1 VEIIQKA
8 GSLTGRGPVFKSGG
22 CHHRQAYYPYLSAGF
37 RYAKSR
43 AFRTPSEKNDIS
55 DVSTLLCRNNRNST
69 MAKRSRT
76 YIWQFVIGLG
86 LLSGIWTAIGIDP
99 ESIILNVLGDIV
111 GRVYAD
117 PGVRSLLLLIPSILL
132 VVSIIGAYRQ
142 GSVLGL
148 ISVVVAYTAGL
159 VILVSTM
166 TSLVLL
172 GIAIIVGYLAT
183 NRRLRKKL
191 TGT

>member
-1 VEIIQKA
+1 
-8 GSLTGRGPVFKSGG
+8 
-22 CHHRQAYYPYLSAGF
+22 
-37 RYAKSR
+37 
-43 AFRTPSEKNDIS
+43 
-55 DVSTLLCRNNRNST
+55 

-99 ESIILNVLGDIV
+99 ESVILNVLGNVV
-111 GRVYAD
+111 GRVYSD
-117 PGVRSLLLLIPSILL
+117 PGIRSLLLIVPSILL
-132 VVSIIGAYRQ
+132 IISIIGAYRR
-142 GSVLGL
+142 GRALGL
-148 ISVVVAYTAGL
+148 TSVVVAYIAGL
-159 VILVSTM
+159 FILVSIP

-172 GIAIIVGYLAT
+172 GIAILLGYLAT

>member
-1 VEIIQKA
+1 
-8 GSLTGRGPVFKSGG
+8 
-22 CHHRQAYYPYLSAGF
+22 
-37 RYAKSR
+37 
-43 AFRTPSEKNDIS
+43 
-55 DVSTLLCRNNRNST
+55 
-69 MAKRSRT
+69 M
-76 YIWQFVIGLG
+76 
-86 LLSGIWTAIGIDP
+86 
-99 ESIILNVLGDIV
+99 ILNVLGDIV

-132 VVSIIGAYRQ
+132 VVSIISAYRQ
-142 GSVLGL
+142 GRVLGL

-172 GIAIIVGYLAT
+172 SIAIIAGYLAT

>member
-1 VEIIQKA
+1 
-8 GSLTGRGPVFKSGG
+8 
-22 CHHRQAYYPYLSAGF
+22 
-37 RYAKSR
+37 
-43 AFRTPSEKNDIS
+43 
-55 DVSTLLCRNNRNST
+55 

-99 ESIILNVLGDIV
+99 ESVILNVLGNVV
-111 GRVYAD
+111 GRVYSD
-117 PGVRSLLLLIPSILL
+117 PGIRSLLLIVPSILL
-132 VVSIIGAYRQ
+132 IISIIGAYRR
-142 GSVLGL
+142 GRVLGL
-148 ISVVVAYTAGL
+148 ISVVVAYIAGL
-159 VILVSTM
+159 FILVSIP

-172 GIAIIVGYLAT
+172 GIAILLGYLAT

>member
-1 VEIIQKA
+1 
-8 GSLTGRGPVFKSGG
+8 
-22 CHHRQAYYPYLSAGF
+22 
-37 RYAKSR
+37 
-43 AFRTPSEKNDIS
+43 
-55 DVSTLLCRNNRNST
+55 

-99 ESIILNVLGDIV
+99 ESVILNVLGNMV
-111 GRVYAD
+111 GRVYSD
-117 PGVRSLLLLIPSILL
+117 PGIRSLLLIVPSILL
-132 VVSIIGAYRQ
+132 IVSIIGAYRR
-142 GSVLGL
+142 GRVLGL
-148 ISVVVAYTAGL
+148 TSVVVAYIAGL
-159 VILVSTM
+159 FILVSIP

-172 GIAIIVGYLAT
+172 GIAILLGYLAT